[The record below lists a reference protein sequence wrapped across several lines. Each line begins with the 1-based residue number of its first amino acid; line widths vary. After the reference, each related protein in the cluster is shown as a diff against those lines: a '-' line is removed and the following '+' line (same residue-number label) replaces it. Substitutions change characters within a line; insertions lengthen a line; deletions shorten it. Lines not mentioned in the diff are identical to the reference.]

1 MNVYFACSIT
11 GGRQDELVYQ
21 KLVAAL
27 ESDGHLVPTALL
39 ASPDVMP
46 LEGVVPAEDVYAR
59 DVRWITE
66 CDFLLAEVSTPSHGV
81 GYEIGYALSLGKRV
95 LCLYRNGRKVSKMI
109 LGNPHS
115 KLSVQSYE
123 DPDQAVQLLTA
134 YLENLH
140 RARGRMKRGVLA
152 GIGAYTLWGL
162 FPIYWRLLEQVPAI
176 EILAH
181 RIIWSFGFVI
191 LILVLRSEWRWTK
204 DVLHN
209 RRTLL
214 VYTLAAVL
222 LSINW
227 FTYIWAV
234 NAGFVVEASLGYF
247 INPLV
252 NFLLG
257 VIFFGEKLRRGQLA
271 AVLLAVLGVVY
282 LTVSYGSLP
291 WIALVLAFT
300 FGMYGLIKKT
310 ASLESLHGFSLE
322 TAVLFLPALGF
333 LLYRNANGVGAFMHQ
348 EVSTTLLLVLAG
360 PVTSIPLL
368 LFGFA
373 ARTHPPFH
381 AWFYPI
387 YRPQPAVYVGRI
399 CVS

>member
-1 MNVYFACSIT
+1 
-11 GGRQDELVYQ
+11 
-21 KLVAAL
+21 
-27 ESDGHLVPTALL
+27 
-39 ASPDVMP
+39 
-46 LEGVVPAEDVYAR
+46 
-59 DVRWITE
+59 
-66 CDFLLAEVSTPSHGV
+66 
-81 GYEIGYALSLGKRV
+81 
-95 LCLYRNGRKVSKMI
+95 
-109 LGNPHS
+109 
-115 KLSVQSYE
+115 
-123 DPDQAVQLLTA
+123 
-134 YLENLH
+134 
-140 RARGRMKRGVLA
+140 MKRGVLA

-181 RIIWSFGFVI
+181 RIIWSFGFVV
-191 LILVLRSEWRWTK
+191 LILVLRGDWHWTK

-214 VYTLAAVL
+214 IYTLAAIL

-234 NAGFVVEASLGYF
+234 NAGYVVEASLGYF

-252 NFLLG
+252 NFMLG
-257 VIFFGEKLRRGQLA
+257 VIFFGEKLRRGQVV

-322 TAVLFLPALGF
+322 TTVLFLPALGF
-333 LLYRNANGVGAFMHQ
+333 LLYRDANGTGAFMHQ
-348 EVSTTLLLVLAG
+348 ETSTTLLLILAG
-360 PVTSIPLL
+360 PVTSVPLL

-373 ARTHPPFH
+373 ARTIPLSMLGFVQYITPSLQFMLGVFVYHEPFPLSRLVGFSMIWL
-381 AWFYPI
+381 ALF
-387 YRPQPAVYVGRI
+387 VYSVEGVRFNRKQK
-399 CVS
+399 VDSSLVEPL